1 MRLLPRGAK
10 IRIAHTEIR
19 GLAKMSSTTIA
30 PNQTSVS
37 INAIKRDWL
46 TPIELTI
53 LAAIW
58 GGSFLFMRV
67 AAGEFGAFALVEIR
81 VALGALVLLPFL
93 WQARAKMNARLWARL
108 AIIGA
113 LNSAIPF
120 ALFAWGAQRAPA
132 GIGAI
137 TNSMAVLFTALVAF
151 VAYGERIGIQRSIA
165 LLIGLAGV
173 IVLASGRTA
182 GHDVGMAVVAGT
194 LAALC
199 YGISANMVR
208 RHLSELP
215 AVATAAATL
224 CCAAIMLAPLA
235 IFNWPTAAISAPA
248 WGSAIALGVLCTGIA
263 YAFYFRLIQRVG
275 APRAVTV
282 TYLVPL
288 FGVAWAWLL
297 LGEELTTTMAIAA
310 ALILGSV
317 ALSQRRPGAPAA
329 QAR

>member
-1 MRLLPRGAK
+1 
-10 IRIAHTEIR
+10 
-19 GLAKMSSTTIA
+19 MSSTSIA
-30 PNQTSVS
+30 VDQRIVRSG
-37 INAIKRDWL
+37 IEKRDWL
-46 TPIELTI
+46 TPIELI
-53 LAAIW
+53 VLGAIW

-93 WQARAKMNARLWARL
+93 WQARAKINLRSCGRL

-137 TNSMAVLFTALVAF
+137 TNSMTVLFAALVAF
-151 VAYGERIGIQRSIA
+151 VAYGERIGIRRALA
-165 LLIGLAGV
+165 LLVGLAGV
-173 IVLASGRTA
+173 IVLASGRTQGNNVAMSAIA
-182 GHDVGMAVVAGT
+182 GSLG
-194 LAALC
+194 ALC
-199 YGISANMVR
+199 YGIAANMVR
-208 RHLSELP
+208 RQLSELP

-224 CCAAIMLAPLA
+224 SCSAILLLPLA
-235 IFNWPTAAISAPA
+235 IFNWPTRTISVPA

-263 YAFYFRLIQRVG
+263 YAVYFRLIQRVG

-297 LGEELTTTMAIAA
+297 LGEAMTATMAIAA

-317 ALSQRRPGAPAA
+317 ALSQRQPAAITPGAP
-329 QAR
+329 